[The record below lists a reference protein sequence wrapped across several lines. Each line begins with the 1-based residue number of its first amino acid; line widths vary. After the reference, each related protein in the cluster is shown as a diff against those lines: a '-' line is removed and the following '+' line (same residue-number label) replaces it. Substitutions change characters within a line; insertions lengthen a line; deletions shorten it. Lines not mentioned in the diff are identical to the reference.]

1 MPTTAK
7 KHGPGSALAWIIW
20 AIATAYFFWDYLQQV
35 APGAMGPYWIKAFHI
50 DDATLG
56 VIAGFYFYSY
66 GVMQIPVG
74 LISDH
79 FGPHRPLILAAAVA
93 VGGNI
98 CLAYAG
104 SPHAAEMARLMIGAG
119 TAFSFVC
126 CLKFISNWFPH
137 NQFATFVGLTS
148 LIGMIGGIS
157 GEAPLAA
164 ADSAF
169 GWRATIWMLAFIGIG
184 LLVLIIFV
192 LRDHP
197 ACVAKWEDHP
207 KRSRGGQKT
216 LADLKHIFASGQ
228 TWMCGAYVSGMNAI
242 FFVFGALWGADF
254 LEQAY
259 AVSKVN
265 AEGAMSMLFVGG
277 IPGTIF
283 FGWLSDRIKRRKMP
297 MIGAAIAAMGLMALL
312 LYGPVMP
319 FFWVYVLL
327 IVEGFACSA
336 YVVAFALANDVRP
349 PGSAGISVGF
359 VNTCSVAS
367 SAIFQPGVGAILD
380 MISGHGGKLT
390 AGDYRVALSTMAGM
404 LVLALVMALFSKE
417 THCKPIYEE
426 S

>member
-1 MPTTAK
+1 MTTTAK
-7 KHGPGSALAWIIW
+7 KHGPGSILAWIIW
-20 AIATAYFFWDYLQQV
+20 AIATTYFFWDYLQQV

-50 DDATLG
+50 DNATLG

-98 CLAYAG
+98 LLAFAY
-104 SPHAAEMARLMIGAG
+104 SPLAAEMARLMIGAG

-126 CLKFISNWFPH
+126 CLKLISNWFPH
-137 NQFATFVGLTS
+137 NQFATLVGLTS

-169 GWRATIWMLAFIGIG
+169 GWRATIWMLAFFGMGTLI
-184 LLVLIIFV
+184 LIIFV

-197 ACVAKWEDHP
+197 AGVAKWEDHP
-207 KRSRGGQKT
+207 KRSRGGKKT
-216 LADLKHIFASGQ
+216 LTDIKHIFASGQ
-228 TWMCGAYVSGMNAI
+228 TWICGAYVSGMNAI

-259 AVSKVN
+259 AISKVD

-277 IPGTIF
+277 IPGTLF

-297 MIGAAIAAMGLMALL
+297 MIVAAIAALSLMALL

-319 FFWVYVLL
+319 FFLVYVLL

-380 MISGHGGKLT
+380 GISGQGGELT
-390 AGDYRVALSTMAGM
+390 AGDYRVALSTMAGL
-404 LVLALVMALFSKE
+404 LVLALVMALFFKE

>member
-1 MPTTAK
+1 MTTTAK
-7 KHGPGSALAWIIW
+7 KHTQSSFLAWIIW

-50 DDATLG
+50 DNATLG

-93 VGGNI
+93 VGGNV
-98 CLAYAG
+98 LLSFAKT
-104 SPHAAEMARLMIGAG
+104 PVAAEMARLMIGAG

-137 NQFATFVGLTS
+137 SQFATLVGLTS

-164 ADSAF
+164 ADKLF
-169 GWRATIWMLAFIGIG
+169 GWRGTIWGLAIFGMV
-184 LLVLIIFV
+184 LLVMIVFV

-197 ACVAKWEDHP
+197 AKSVKWEDHP
-207 KRSRGGQKT
+207 KRSRGLKKT
-216 LADLKHIFASGQ
+216 LADLKHVFGSGQ
-228 TWMCGAYVSGMNAI
+228 IWMCGAYVSGLNAI

-254 LEQAY
+254 LELAY
-259 AVSKVN
+259 GVSKVD

-277 IPGTIF
+277 IPGTFF
-283 FGWLSDRIKRRKMP
+283 FGWLSDKIKRRKMP
-297 MIGAAIAAMGLMALL
+297 MVLAVTGALGLMVLL
-312 LYGPVMP
+312 LYGPRIP
-319 FFWVYVLL
+319 FFMVYALL
-327 IVEGFACSA
+327 ITLGFACSA
-336 YVVAFALANDVRP
+336 YVVSFALANDVRP
-349 PGSAGISVGF
+349 SGSAGIVVGF

-367 SAIFQPGVGAILD
+367 SAIFQPGVGVILD
-380 MISGHGGKLT
+380 DISKHGSQPS
-390 AGDYRVALSTMAGM
+390 AGDYRVALSTMAA
-404 LVLALVMALFSKE
+404 LLALALLMALLSRE
-417 THCKPIYEE
+417 THCKPIHEE

>member
-1 MPTTAK
+1 MTTAAK
-7 KHGPGSALAWIIW
+7 KYGPSSILAWIIW
-20 AIATAYFFWDYLQQV
+20 AIATTYFFWDYLQQV

-50 DDATLG
+50 DNATLG

-66 GVMQIPVG
+66 GVLQIPVG

-98 CLAYAG
+98 LLAFAY
-104 SPHAAEMARLMIGAG
+104 SPLAAEMARLMIGAG

-137 NQFATFVGLTS
+137 NQFATLVGLTS

-169 GWRATIWMLAFIGIG
+169 GWRATIWMLAFFGMG
-184 LLVLIIFV
+184 LLILIIFV

-197 ACVAKWEDHP
+197 AGVAKWEDHP
-207 KRSRGGQKT
+207 KRSRGGKKT
-216 LADLKHIFASGQ
+216 LTDIKHIFASGQ

-259 AVSKVN
+259 AISKVE

-277 IPGTIF
+277 IPGTLF

-297 MIGAAIAAMGLMALL
+297 MIGAAIAALGLMALL

-319 FFWVYVLL
+319 FFLVYVLL

-380 MISGHGGKLT
+380 GISGQGGKLT
-390 AGDYRVALSTMAGM
+390 AGDYRVALSTMAG
-404 LVLALVMALFSKE
+404 LLALALVMALFSKE
-417 THCKPIYEE
+417 THCKPLYEE

>member
-1 MPTTAK
+1 MTTTAK
-7 KHGPGSALAWIIW
+7 KHGPGSILAWIIW
-20 AIATAYFFWDYLQQV
+20 AIATTYFFWDYLQQV

-50 DDATLG
+50 DNATLG

-98 CLAYAG
+98 LLAFAY
-104 SPHAAEMARLMIGAG
+104 SPLAAEMARLMIGAG

-126 CLKFISNWFPH
+126 CLKLISNWFPH
-137 NQFATFVGLTS
+137 NQFATLVGLTS

-169 GWRATIWMLAFIGIG
+169 GWRATIWMLAFFGMGI
-184 LLVLIIFV
+184 LILIIFV

-197 ACVAKWEDHP
+197 AGVAKWEDHP
-207 KRSRGGQKT
+207 KRSRGGKKT
-216 LADLKHIFASGQ
+216 LTDIKHMFASGQ

-259 AVSKVN
+259 AISKVD

-277 IPGTIF
+277 IPGTLF

-297 MIGAAIAAMGLMALL
+297 MIVAAIAALGLMALL

-319 FFWVYVLL
+319 FFLVYVLL

-380 MISGHGGKLT
+380 GISGQGGELT
-390 AGDYRVALSTMAGM
+390 AGDYRVALSTMAGL
-404 LVLALVMALFSKE
+404 LVLALVMALFFKE

>member
-1 MPTTAK
+1 MTTTAK
-7 KHGPGSALAWIIW
+7 KYTHSSLLAWIIW

-50 DDATLG
+50 DNATLG

-93 VGGNI
+93 VGGNVL
-98 CLAYAG
+98 LAFAK
-104 SPHAAEMARLMIGAG
+104 SPTAAEMARLMIGAG

-137 NQFATFVGLTS
+137 NRFATLVGLTS

-164 ADSAF
+164 ADHAF
-169 GWRATIWMLAFIGIG
+169 GWRGTIWILAVFGMV
-184 LLVLIIFV
+184 LLVLIICV

-197 ACVAKWEDHP
+197 AGAAKWEDHP
-207 KRSRGGQKT
+207 KRSRGGRKT
-216 LADLKHIFASGQ
+216 LDDLKHVFGTGQ
-228 TWMCGAYVSGMNAI
+228 IWMCGAYVSGLNAI

-259 AVSKVN
+259 GVSKVN

-277 IPGTIF
+277 IPGTFF
-283 FGWLSDRIKRRKMP
+283 FGWWSDRIKQRKMP
-297 MIGAAIAAMGLMALL
+297 MILAVGVALGLMLLL
-312 LYGPVMP
+312 LYGPQLP
-319 FFWVYVLL
+319 FFMVYVLL
-327 IVEGFACSA
+327 IVLGSACSA

-349 PGSAGISVGF
+349 QGSAGIVVGF

-367 SAIFQPGVGAILD
+367 SAIFQPGVGIILD
-380 MISGHGGKLT
+380 SISGGGDHLT
-390 AGDYRVALSTMAGM
+390 IGDYRLALSTMAV
-404 LVLALVMALFSKE
+404 LLALALAMALFSRE
-417 THCKPIYEE
+417 THCRPLYETD
-426 S
+426 